1 MPESSWSCSFP
12 HTKESA
18 DGAGVLE
25 PSTKVI
31 DGASS
36 SIEHESAICGPIN
49 SMLESICEE
58 DASNCCGSNINVHMN
73 GEVQVM
79 QDDDETVH
87 RIWAL
92 LARFDPV
99 RIRAEFQQLYLHRL
113 HYQCREYH
121 QNAES
126 EVQAPEINPKSRAL
140 GDRLMEEQKGKL
152 GSSSNHVDLMLWKH
166 TKSEQKK
173 EERRAMAKEEEL
185 TSCTFQP
192 QFETKKT
199 QNASAGA
206 KLRTDTLY
214 ARAQELKVRKNAK
227 IRETVEAREEAEVAG
242 CTFKPDTGK
251 SVRSYRTTRD
261 GGMSVPRGFY
271 ECQNRLRAAGEAERQ
286 KWQQR
291 EDRMSRLGPITQSPG
306 RRTVAVTSVQLPAE
320 DSGLASHSITLDGK
334 EPSTWASAEDHPD
347 EQLDDF
353 ACRQS
358 EPLPPVVEEYG
369 DQGLEPLDADG
380 SWNATDDY
388 WSSAAIGE
396 TSDTLIPREGSKVTR
411 MSNTLPGHGSSDTSR
426 ESHDPQFEDSWGDID
441 ESVQAPLLY
450 VDVNIGPGLPPER
463 IVLRE
468 GQSINEVAADFAA
481 KHVLTPTLAQRLHS
495 LLKDVLQQQHLL

>member
-1 MPESSWSCSFP
+1 
-12 HTKESA
+12 
-18 DGAGVLE
+18 
-25 PSTKVI
+25 
-31 DGASS
+31 
-36 SIEHESAICGPIN
+36 
-49 SMLESICEE
+49 
-58 DASNCCGSNINVHMN
+58 
-73 GEVQVM
+73 
-79 QDDDETVH
+79 
-87 RIWAL
+87 
-92 LARFDPV
+92 
-99 RIRAEFQQLYLHRL
+99 
-113 HYQCREYH
+113 
-121 QNAES
+121 
-126 EVQAPEINPKSRAL
+126 
-140 GDRLMEEQKGKL
+140 
-152 GSSSNHVDLMLWKH
+152 
-166 TKSEQKK
+166 
-173 EERRAMAKEEEL
+173 
-185 TSCTFQP
+185 
-192 QFETKKT
+192 
-199 QNASAGA
+199 
-206 KLRTDTLY
+206 
-214 ARAQELKVRKNAK
+214 
-227 IRETVEAREEAEVAG
+227 
-242 CTFKPDTGK
+242 
-251 SVRSYRTTRD
+251 
-261 GGMSVPRGFY
+261 MSVPRGFY

-468 GQSINEVAADFAA
+468 GQSINEVAANFAA